1 MSTFARSPEE
11 AYENDAHDPLL
22 DDWFAGRHRGRE
34 HSRRELEALVRALAL
49 RPDLW
54 RGWVAHSPV
63 ERIYTRLHL
72 DENLE
77 VWLICWSRLQDT
89 GFHDH
94 DRSRGAV
101 AVVDGAVAE
110 RRLGVG
116 PVTPATAVHGV
127 GSTFSFGAAHIHDVS
142 QTGPEPGDVAPR
154 VLSAAGSDGLL
165 RGGRRRAPVAPGR
178 RRGGG
183 VLLRSDVGARV
194 PGDPRPS
201 LAGRHDIETS
211 SSRSSSVGLI
221 VDPTTS
227 LRDR

>member
-11 AYENDAHDPLL
+11 AYENDAYDPLL

-34 HSRRELEALVRALAL
+34 RSRRELEALVRALAL

-116 PVTPATAVHGV
+116 PVTPATAVYGV

-142 QTGPEPGDVAPR
+142 QTGRSPATSLHAYSPR
-154 VLSAAGSDGLL
+154 LGQMGFYEVGADGLL
-165 RGGRRRAPVAPGR
+165 SRRA
-178 RRGGG
+178 GG
-183 VLLRSDVGARV
+183 A
-194 PGDPRPS
+194 
-201 LAGRHDIETS
+201 AEEFC
-211 SSRSSSVGLI
+211 
-221 VDPTTS
+221 
-227 LRDR
+227 

>member
-22 DDWFAGRHRGRE
+22 DDWFAGRHPGRE

-63 ERIYTRLHL
+63 ERI
-72 DENLE
+72 
-77 VWLICWSRLQDT
+77 WSRLQDT

-101 AVVDGAVAE
+101 AVLDGAVAE

-116 PVTPATAVHGV
+116 PVTPATAVYGA

-142 QTGPEPGDVAPR
+142 QTG
-154 VLSAAGSDGLL
+154 
-165 RGGRRRAPVAPGR
+165 
-178 RRGGG
+178 
-183 VLLRSDVGARV
+183 RSPA
-194 PGDPRPS
+194 
-201 LAGRHDIETS
+201 
-211 SSRSSSVGLI
+211 
-221 VDPTTS
+221 TS
-227 LRDR
+227 LHAY